1 MKHLIAI
8 FFLLAVVQVQADER
22 EDSLIQQRC
31 LQSLADFT
39 SYAKS
44 IYTDAG
50 KNSRGDAVGYFK
62 AVSAGQSNED
72 GVRTNLDIAMV
83 CAFLYNYIEFNG
95 CSDFNLPHGINKD
108 NLRQMAYY
116 ALRYAYSTH
125 QAVRLMRCTDGKYWG
140 TYQDEL
146 GQWHHQWESSLW
158 VLSLAFT
165 KKFIEDFDGLDKEEQ
180 ELIAKLMASE
190 ADFQLSRPIPFGF
203 QGDTK
208 AEENGWESNVLAVAW
223 ANLTAHPHSP
233 QWQEA
238 MIRYGFN
245 GYTVDADANDTT
257 MIDGK
262 QAREW
267 YVGTNLYPDYT
278 LQNHN
283 YFHTSYQNVVM
294 QEQAETILATYY
306 LKEYRP
312 PKLHQSLTWHWQ
324 EVWDEVLSQLA
335 LADGEMAMPNG
346 NDWSMF
352 LYDQLP
358 AYAAMACIK
367 RNPDALMLEMRCLD
381 QLLKRQ
387 HTTPDGSYML
397 NPDIGPRRMGVT
409 AHRVMMTWFLHR
421 LFPTE
426 DLRSEKFAVD
436 HSNGMTDYLKMG
448 AVIPSTW
455 QDFRQRLSKTKVF
468 PCQQIVRA
476 ISEDR
481 FVCFSWSEGLKNATG
496 IIVPNTVEDTK
507 IIIPYKYKGTGNFLG
522 CYNNAQ
528 TRLSGKPQFTTT
540 DSTFQVRGRLMAA
553 GGKVAQDFTFTAD
566 AHNAVVVEYQLQGN
580 DTIFEERGGTV
591 AVSVDPFTKT
601 ERTLYYEGGTFT
613 SDGSQ
618 MRTFRSNW
626 VNIDNRIGIIA
637 IGENN
642 EMAFG
647 DRQLI
652 NSIQTARL
660 YPAYSNS
667 PRQASQV
674 KRKYYYFTGQTAQE
688 TQQMFRSLQSSS
700 IP

>member
-1 MKHLIAI
+1 
-8 FFLLAVVQVQADER
+8 
-22 EDSLIQQRC
+22 
-31 LQSLADFT
+31 
-39 SYAKS
+39 
-44 IYTDAG
+44 
-50 KNSRGDAVGYFK
+50 
-62 AVSAGQSNED
+62 
-72 GVRTNLDIAMV
+72 
-83 CAFLYNYIEFNG
+83 
-95 CSDFNLPHGINKD
+95 
-108 NLRQMAYY
+108 
-116 ALRYAYSTH
+116 
-125 QAVRLMRCTDGKYWG
+125 
-140 TYQDEL
+140 
-146 GQWHHQWESSLW
+146 
-158 VLSLAFT
+158 
-165 KKFIEDFDGLDKEEQ
+165 
-180 ELIAKLMASE
+180 
-190 ADFQLSRPIPFGF
+190 
-203 QGDTK
+203 
-208 AEENGWESNVLAVAW
+208 
-223 ANLTAHPHSP
+223 
-233 QWQEA
+233 
-238 MIRYGFN
+238 
-245 GYTVDADANDTT
+245 
-257 MIDGK
+257 
-262 QAREW
+262 
-267 YVGTNLYPDYT
+267 
-278 LQNHN
+278 
-283 YFHTSYQNVVM
+283 M

-335 LADGEMAMPNG
+335 LADGELAMPNG

-436 HSNGMTDYLKMG
+436 HRNGMTDYLKMG

-540 DSTFQVRGRLMAA
+540 DSTFQVHGRLMAA

-601 ERTLYYEGGTFT
+601 ERTLYYEGGQFV

-618 MRTFRSNW
+618 LRTFHSNW

-667 PRQASQV
+667 PQQASQV
-674 KRKYYYFTGQTAQE
+674 KRKFYYFTGQTAQE
-688 TQQMFRSLQSSS
+688 TQQMFRSLRSPST
-700 IP
+700 P